1 MVPIWV
7 PPSCGRPQ
15 VNHSLELGVE
25 GSPTHFDHAVVELV
39 SSDEIIYISDALA
52 NSCGSIVAILA
63 TNAADHPIVVD
74 YDSWMENQSKVVKS
88 ADKFVSSPLSDAPMD
103 VDPVESNIEAQFE
116 EHRGEKRRRE
126 ETLGDDEVPEPRSSK
141 IAKVI
146 LSLCISI
153 NVSQMSPQAVIGL
166 NWAERANL
174 AVSKDA
180 EAAVPA
186 KPRQP

>member
-116 EHRGEKRRRE
+116 ERRGEKRRCE

-141 IAKVI
+141 IAKVSFK
-146 LSLCISI
+146 LLT
-153 NVSQMSPQAVIGL
+153 
-166 NWAERANL
+166 
-174 AVSKDA
+174 VSKDA

>member
-15 VNHSLELGVE
+15 VNHLPCAQSVPIDGKHRELYE
-25 GSPTHFDHAVVELV
+25 YTHLQ
-39 SSDEIIYISDALA
+39 ISDALA
-52 NSCGSIVAILA
+52 NSCGSSVAILA
-63 TNAADHPIVVD
+63 TNTADHPIVVD

-116 EHRGEKRRRE
+116 ECCGEKRRCE

-141 IAKVI
+141 IAKGVGEQKR
-146 LSLCISI
+146 LRRRRGMDNES
-153 NVSQMSPQAVIGL
+153 
-166 NWAERANL
+166 
-174 AVSKDA
+174 
-180 EAAVPA
+180 
-186 KPRQP
+186 